1 MQKLKNKK
9 IFVTGGG
16 GFIGSHLVD
25 KLVRKG
31 IDVRVF
37 VRYNSR
43 NDWGMID
50 SLPLKIKKAVDVY
63 QGDLKDPWSVK
74 KALEGCNVV
83 FHLGALIAIPYSYMN
98 PIDFVQTNVLGTA
111 YLLRACLDTGIE
123 RFIHTSTSEVYG
135 TAQYVP
141 IDEAHPLTAQS
152 PYSATKI
159 AADKLVESFYRT
171 YKLPTVTVRPFNT
184 YGPGQSARAIV
195 PTIITQALTRK
206 TIKLGSLTP
215 TRDLTYVSDTVYG
228 FILAAVRDEAIGE
241 VINLGNGK
249 EISIGDLA
257 RKIKKLLKKNL
268 RITQSKERVRPVS
281 SEVDRL
287 LAHNQKAKDLLGWS
301 PKINIDTGLTNTIEW
316 IKKNIDDYKSEI
328 YNV

>member
-83 FHLGALIAIPYSYMN
+83 FHLGALISIPYSYMN

-268 RITQSKERVRPVS
+268 RITQSKERVRPGS

>member
-74 KALEGCNVV
+74 KAVEGCNVV

-98 PIDFVQTNVLGTA
+98 PIDFVQTNVLSTA

-206 TIKLGSLTP
+206 TIKLGSLTH
-215 TRDLTYVSDTVYG
+215 TRDLTSRMTLLPAIAVVNNTKNSIMKLSVLNAIALTTFKYIMTM
-228 FILAAVRDEAIGE
+228 ILVLTAINNLM
-241 VINLGNGK
+241 INLK
-249 EISIGDLA
+249 RS
-257 RKIKKLLKKNL
+257 
-268 RITQSKERVRPVS
+268 
-281 SEVDRL
+281 
-287 LAHNQKAKDLLGWS
+287 
-301 PKINIDTGLTNTIEW
+301 
-316 IKKNIDDYKSEI
+316 
-328 YNV
+328 